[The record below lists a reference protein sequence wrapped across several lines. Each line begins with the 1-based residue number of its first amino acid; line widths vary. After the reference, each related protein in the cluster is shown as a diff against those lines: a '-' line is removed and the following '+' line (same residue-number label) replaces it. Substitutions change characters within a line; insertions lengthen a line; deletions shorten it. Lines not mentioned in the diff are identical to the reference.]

1 MNRYQDSEPTKE
13 DEDENNFMPP
23 PLPGLFRQLNVAAE
37 AIRDAQIA
45 LIDAAQQQAQP
56 PGLENLNIR
65 QINSGKKN
73 KSTRKRS
80 PGRSPG
86 RKVAK
91 SPTKSKAKKSPTKSK
106 AKRSRR

>member
-13 DEDENNFMPP
+13 DQDENNFMPP
-23 PLPGLFRQLNVAAE
+23 PLVMVRQLNVAAQ

-45 LIDAAQQQAQP
+45 LIEAAQQQPEP

-65 QINSGKKN
+65 QINSGKKS